1 MNDIMMFEII
11 ITYISDPILKH
22 VDGIILNVDCTI
34 TRPEK
39 NCWPNSGNNIL
50 TDTIKLIIVL

>member
-39 NCWPNSGNNIL
+39 TAGQIL
-50 TDTIKLIIVL
+50 GTTY

>member
-1 MNDIMMFEII
+1 MNNIMMFEII

-39 NCWPNSGNNIL
+39 NCWPNSGEQQADCL
-50 TDTIKLIIVL
+50 QLH